1 MSRRGGASEDAAG
14 EQSPRERSDSTS
26 SGAGSSGAA
35 PSASPQFVALHSR
48 VGKRYQAVIPE
59 LLASPADIAEL
70 LYKKQA
76 LQQPKPRYCPDKAE
90 ELGLELD
97 KYLKLARSLRD
108 GATFDTQEQVTTLAL
123 QHLHRFDYNT
133 TDAACSLYARHSIEL
148 PRSTT
153 GVNQSTA
160 KPTAAEE
167 SKKWLLAF
175 YRCMRCTEIDGK
187 MLDQMCALHEKA
199 KASGDMIPVT
209 EAGVLLR
216 LVTRILTWREQCE
229 AVSKEK
235 VDRAQLLQLL
245 HQAEDMQLVLPEKN
259 AVVSRL
265 QAFDIAL
272 MQLKEALEHS
282 SKRHQSKRVELKE
295 LLALF
300 EAVMAP
306 QLVFP
311 EESSF
316 RETVDEVKELK
327 STIDKMLA
335 EDKVSLSLI
344 RDVLAKIELVPVNF
358 EQEVEQFQNKMHS
371 AQTWLAKARKI
382 MPNRR
387 PTRRAG
393 GADTKKMDLEAI
405 RALVDDAPCEN
416 STEMFEMQ
424 DLLECAD
431 VWAVKVKEAIDG
443 GADVTLEQLK
453 ELLDEAKDIPVVMD
467 EQKFL
472 EAEIA
477 AREWC
482 TTAASKLASR
492 TSIEEMEDLL
502 TQAKT
507 IRERIYPKKQS
518 RWKPQV
524 ERDIGA
530 AMDQSRKWINELRDN
545 LGVAAFDKLFASLSS
560 YVPSSHSSRSSS
572 SATSVDRAKKKT
584 MDAISKLI
592 EKSQALA
599 IDVSSYTTPL
609 NDLLLKGVE
618 AQAEASAIL
627 MSIGCLSG
635 TIASNL
641 DVSSSMDIDSM
652 PRELGDLAQASALLE
667 KIDSFPFTFEEGL
680 SLASIVEGEKDWAA
694 RVRECIPPR
703 QSRKKRLA
711 NDSFTTEQLHE
722 LLNESK
728 RLRFLF
734 RDELRILSKELHDLT
749 TWRAKAHEV
758 INGEV
763 SASVA
768 NVVER
773 LQSFDL
779 MVYEKLQKAKKKLH
793 IGDVGPTAAD
803 EESNEGTDVDMSLA
817 PPNDESK
824 AIKKEEESDVSAMD
838 VDAEGP
844 RDSVIPMELGNQ
856 ADSKPEGSKDKLS
869 SSENGV
875 QADAVAPDTKPTNV
889 NDVAA
894 VNMQALEIH
903 ADSIMTH
910 VRIESGCM
918 QKSVAKKE
926 EENSDDSKTSW
937 MAKNGRDLLE
947 PVLAMAEDSFETVN
961 SLELKEAEARQTVE
975 ELVLA
980 GEKGDITEN
989 ITDESVR
996 VLDGWKQQ
1004 LLHVQKESDVLSV
1017 EAPEQKVIALIISLL
1032 EWLQGSRSLFYD
1044 EILPLQDLVA
1054 KGGNV
1059 METLREIKAL
1069 NVVKPATL
1077 ATLERMLWPL
1087 AYLKT
1092 HEKVVLEWTER
1103 VHKCVADKHARVSEL
1118 QTLLDNGSGLLLEQ
1132 GAFKVV
1138 MDEAKKARV
1147 WLSKLK
1153 KRLRALITKGVG
1165 RMSMSAAR
1173 SLVEEGEDIAIDMPV
1188 FDFLKEHL
1196 EIASDWENRVLA
1208 SGIESGQAR
1217 VANLLALLNEYECAR
1232 LVIDLDMHRDVL
1244 KSATERYC
1252 ICRQPF
1258 DGLMIGC
1265 DHCDDWFHDSCIG
1278 MSKEKAEKVE
1288 HYTCP
1293 SCTILQELGAMLQHT
1308 KAAEKQNNL
1317 WDMQEYARAFEKH
1330 QASALRKV
1338 KREEKTVERTEMLLF
1353 SCNNQM
1359 NQLRARIDDIER
1371 AKACLSIK
1379 PVAGNG
1385 ALGQQQS
1392 LSQAQVKPS
1401 TVQPSATMAKP
1412 ETAPVKTGTPT
1423 ITSVAAPSN
1432 AVGTNALLLAAA
1444 AAASSAATA
1453 SSSTVTTAT
1462 SSAVAAST
1470 LAVNNI
1476 LKSAPKV
1483 ELATRP
1489 VTTAREGGAVSANG
1503 VKGTSDMPNAPSTTP
1518 ASTVSSSSAAPASAC
1533 STQQQTTSATTT
1545 TTTATTI
1552 TATTTISRPTSST
1565 PTTTPASASGV
1576 RQIPTPQLLNPMA
1589 ATLMGSTER
1598 LAALVVAGG
1607 VEQQLTK
1614 MKSEHVEA
1622 SKQVLELQSS
1632 LRLSRERLANAQQ
1645 ALRELSDVFHARHR
1659 MLPYAQAWVR
1669 QAVTLLNTT
1678 ATLSR
1683 ANIDFSTFLPRE
1695 YATALSEMERPPASA
1710 SSPTAAPESL
1720 GIDKLFPGVDMYA
1733 RLLRTVSWCQVV
1745 VSLLQERPSRCEISD
1760 AIAYA
1765 LEYGLWEDKKTVTPL
1780 RSLIGRVDAWVSRAH
1795 KCMTKSASKTQQ
1807 LSRLKALMNE
1817 YSKLPLT
1824 YAKTAEP
1831 LDVYVK
1837 LFTGGVVK
1845 SKVKNE
1851 DEALTSE
1858 AAEAAAVKTL
1868 DEAMVGL
1875 SPSVSSTASASNTSA
1890 TKKQAPLPEE
1900 PSDEAIYNDRQQ
1912 LEYIDGPALSHKN
1925 DQVDV
1930 KDESELWVE
1939 GEGEASR
1946 GETEGEAAENN
1957 GEVTFEE
1964 KEEAADEVNGEIA
1977 PWGDNET
1984 NLEAGIDAEE
1994 DEDDDGD
2001 AWEWQLRVVQRVS
2014 EGMLDLSLFTSG
2026 GFDFVVVLNVQHNAL
2041 RDLRPIE
2048 GMAQTLR
2055 VLNASQNEIAT
2066 LPSIGFWS
2074 QFRCLSMCFLSENAL
2089 KTWADVQG
2097 LEGCARSLLWL
2108 TLTNNPLMALKNAR
2122 IFVVNK
2128 LPFLKALDNFV
2139 TTDQEV
2145 VQHARPS
2152 ARFNALAPRLSLAH
2166 LHMPLEFETDDGALL
2181 YVGETEIAIAST
2193 YADNSPSV
2201 RTQKLIRGYLS
2212 RRANF
2217 PRFRNV
2223 RELIIHVQK
2232 HIRGFLLR
2240 QLIKRQICELVAANG
2255 ESKLLMA
2262 SVAAG
2267 HGLLSPLARRS
2278 FERML
2283 PMIRRWRTHFQA
2295 KKRAVAIKKIRFW
2308 CQMVYQRHARRTRQ
2322 LLRDQQEIWIYY
2334 TPEFEQELLTLATR
2348 VARRDPYLMTLS
2360 REDRLELLRERCA
2373 QSGMSVLR
2381 GPNPNSN
2388 VVRLASTPN
2397 GRTLTPERPHQLQR
2411 EEDEGYRLLRMGRD
2425 AQSTLDASS
2434 QHPMRRSTSP
2444 GQPALIRGFPSDN
2457 AVENQLLVAEKRFL
2471 QQDLEHIASIQSQH
2485 RQEIANSEV
2494 SGGNIPTRLQTM
2506 AKRQSRVVLLH
2517 LNQVTREIR
2526 QRLVICNRKILNA
2539 CVKQQQRRQQ
2549 LNNVTHFSLTKA
2561 KVRARGHA
2569 PTRWERKRL
2578 HVVSSSLEH
2587 SRGYRKMKVFIPW
2600 TIDMYLHIV
2609 ASLDRAVSMCSVGPA
2624 KAFALS
2630 YEEAKRADAALLI
2643 QSAWR
2648 ASICHSRRNALEVSI
2663 ARALLCIQRWWRF
2676 RIGLRRRLD
2685 VLGACLLVGASINSR
2700 TLFMEVNLYRTLVES
2715 WPAVQTVVA
2724 RHRCHEHR
2732 LHCRIVSGTH
2742 VELTL
2747 TPGQLLLHTA
2757 SREERSILLPQPQY
2771 HQVSSVPSAHISSS
2785 KIELWSSQRC
2795 SAYLPVW
2802 MPGTPDPEPESMSSR
2817 FEDAAALLLV
2827 DGVQVEP
2834 TLMERELMLGI
2845 TQPPIADMF
2854 AQMNPFREFPTCQR
2868 VVDSATRV
2876 MDIARRLSGNE
2887 AARNWQL
2894 ESSQLGIDTSFVRL
2908 TFESIDEARKR
2919 ALLLLCKTFD
2929 PITKTYARM
2938 FTLEALFGAAFR
2950 HHQWAICQGATR
2962 EEIEA
2967 VLDES
2972 LVWMQDEFP
2981 SRWWIQTQ
2989 QKLEA
2994 LHTSVKVHGA
3004 SPPISKTVKPP
3015 PDFHIQQIPPKEPE
3029 TREPVRPSVLEP
3041 RGPPRLFPQPPQPGS
3056 SAAPVPLRVVEST
3069 LPKDAERHSSDR
3081 IKVHIPTQPTQP
3093 QSPSRSPSL
3102 STPLG
3107 SSRHQ
3112 ILVNRLGKSSYSSVE
3127 DKQDQELQA
3136 REHFVRDL
3144 REEGERAAEAL
3155 IVDRR
3160 MLQRQKAT
3168 EVANIKLDI
3177 DVNLQRIRFEREL
3190 DQIHAREALEHQ
3202 RHATRRRK
3210 LTRKF
3215 ETSFVAQSGA
3225 LMRRAARAAV
3235 ASSLKAEEQEQQ
3247 RLAATVKVRE
3257 AEALERRRDAKSF
3270 WFVRNR
3276 LEKREMEALR
3286 QLRSAEVDKAE
3297 RSRLGGRRQRM
3308 NEDKE
3313 IKKLLHIM

>member
-1371 AKACLSIK
+1371 
-1379 PVAGNG
+1379 
-1385 ALGQQQS
+1385 
-1392 LSQAQVKPS
+1392 
-1401 TVQPSATMAKP
+1401 
-1412 ETAPVKTGTPT
+1412 
-1423 ITSVAAPSN
+1423 
-1432 AVGTNALLLAAA
+1432 
-1444 AAASSAATA
+1444 
-1453 SSSTVTTAT
+1453 
-1462 SSAVAAST
+1462 
-1470 LAVNNI
+1470 
-1476 LKSAPKV
+1476 
-1483 ELATRP
+1483 
-1489 VTTAREGGAVSANG
+1489 
-1503 VKGTSDMPNAPSTTP
+1503 
-1518 ASTVSSSSAAPASAC
+1518 
-1533 STQQQTTSATTT
+1533 
-1545 TTTATTI
+1545 
-1552 TATTTISRPTSST
+1552 
-1565 PTTTPASASGV
+1565 
-1576 RQIPTPQLLNPMA
+1576 
-1589 ATLMGSTER
+1589 
-1598 LAALVVAGG
+1598 G

-1659 MLPYAQAWVR
+1659 MLPYAQAW
-1669 QAVTLLNTT
+1669 
-1678 ATLSR
+1678 
-1683 ANIDFSTFLPRE
+1683 
-1695 YATALSEMERPPASA
+1695 
-1710 SSPTAAPESL
+1710 
-1720 GIDKLFPGVDMYA
+1720 
-1733 RLLRTVSWCQVV
+1733 
-1745 VSLLQERPSRCEISD
+1745 ERPSRCEISD

-2308 CQMVYQRHARRTRQ
+2308 CQMVYQH
-2322 LLRDQQEIWIYY
+2322 
-2334 TPEFEQELLTLATR
+2334 
-2348 VARRDPYLMTLS
+2348 
-2360 REDRLELLRERCA
+2360 
-2373 QSGMSVLR
+2373 
-2381 GPNPNSN
+2381 
-2388 VVRLASTPN
+2388 
-2397 GRTLTPERPHQLQR
+2397 
-2411 EEDEGYRLLRMGRD
+2411 
-2425 AQSTLDASS
+2425 
-2434 QHPMRRSTSP
+2434 
-2444 GQPALIRGFPSDN
+2444 
-2457 AVENQLLVAEKRFL
+2457 
-2471 QQDLEHIASIQSQH
+2471 
-2485 RQEIANSEV
+2485 
-2494 SGGNIPTRLQTM
+2494 
-2506 AKRQSRVVLLH
+2506 
-2517 LNQVTREIR
+2517 
-2526 QRLVICNRKILNA
+2526 
-2539 CVKQQQRRQQ
+2539 
-2549 LNNVTHFSLTKA
+2549 
-2561 KVRARGHA
+2561 
-2569 PTRWERKRL
+2569 
-2578 HVVSSSLEH
+2578 
-2587 SRGYRKMKVFIPW
+2587 
-2600 TIDMYLHIV
+2600 
-2609 ASLDRAVSMCSVGPA
+2609 
-2624 KAFALS
+2624 
-2630 YEEAKRADAALLI
+2630 
-2643 QSAWR
+2643 
-2648 ASICHSRRNALEVSI
+2648 
-2663 ARALLCIQRWWRF
+2663 
-2676 RIGLRRRLD
+2676 
-2685 VLGACLLVGASINSR
+2685 
-2700 TLFMEVNLYRTLVES
+2700 
-2715 WPAVQTVVA
+2715 
-2724 RHRCHEHR
+2724 
-2732 LHCRIVSGTH
+2732 
-2742 VELTL
+2742 
-2747 TPGQLLLHTA
+2747 
-2757 SREERSILLPQPQY
+2757 
-2771 HQVSSVPSAHISSS
+2771 
-2785 KIELWSSQRC
+2785 
-2795 SAYLPVW
+2795 
-2802 MPGTPDPEPESMSSR
+2802 PEPESMSSR

-2994 LHTSVKVHGA
+2994 LHTYHRESLRLGNLCGRPYSSLVDLLACSHNLLNPAVVQLQCHCVWWSQPFLKML
-3004 SPPISKTVKPP
+3004 S
-3015 PDFHIQQIPPKEPE
+3015 DIQAI
-3029 TREPVRPSVLEP
+3029 
-3041 RGPPRLFPQPPQPGS
+3041 GS
-3056 SAAPVPLRVVEST
+3056 
-3069 LPKDAERHSSDR
+3069 
-3081 IKVHIPTQPTQP
+3081 
-3093 QSPSRSPSL
+3093 
-3102 STPLG
+3102 

>member
-14 EQSPRERSDSTS
+14 EQIPRERSDSTS

-59 LLASPADIAEL
+59 LLASPADTAEL

-175 YRCMRCTEIDGK
+175 YCCMRCTEIDGK

-316 RETVDEVKELK
+316 SETVDEVKELK

-416 STEMFEMQ
+416 STEIFEMQ

-728 RLRFLF
+728 GLRFLF

-793 IGDVGPTAAD
+793 IGNVGPTAAD

-817 PPNDESK
+817 LPNDESK

-844 RDSVIPMELGNQ
+844 SDSVIPMELGNQ
-856 ADSKPEGSKDKLS
+856 VDSKPEGSKDKLS

-1371 AKACLSIK
+1371 
-1379 PVAGNG
+1379 
-1385 ALGQQQS
+1385 
-1392 LSQAQVKPS
+1392 
-1401 TVQPSATMAKP
+1401 
-1412 ETAPVKTGTPT
+1412 
-1423 ITSVAAPSN
+1423 
-1432 AVGTNALLLAAA
+1432 
-1444 AAASSAATA
+1444 
-1453 SSSTVTTAT
+1453 
-1462 SSAVAAST
+1462 
-1470 LAVNNI
+1470 
-1476 LKSAPKV
+1476 
-1483 ELATRP
+1483 
-1489 VTTAREGGAVSANG
+1489 
-1503 VKGTSDMPNAPSTTP
+1503 
-1518 ASTVSSSSAAPASAC
+1518 
-1533 STQQQTTSATTT
+1533 
-1545 TTTATTI
+1545 
-1552 TATTTISRPTSST
+1552 
-1565 PTTTPASASGV
+1565 
-1576 RQIPTPQLLNPMA
+1576 
-1589 ATLMGSTER
+1589 
-1598 LAALVVAGG
+1598 G

-1733 RLLRTVSWCQVV
+1733 RLLRTVSWSQVV

-1765 LEYGLWEDKKTVTPL
+1765 LEYGLWEEKKTVTPL

-1837 LFTGGVVK
+1837 LFTGGGVK

-1858 AAEAAAVKTL
+1858 AAEAAAVKAL

-1912 LEYIDGPALSHKN
+1912 LEDIDGPALSHKN
-1925 DQVDV
+1925 DQVEV

-1964 KEEAADEVNGEIA
+1964 KEEAVDEVNGEIA

-2122 IFVVNK
+2122 SFVVNK

-2308 CQMVYQRHARRTRQ
+2308 CQMVYQH
-2322 LLRDQQEIWIYY
+2322 
-2334 TPEFEQELLTLATR
+2334 
-2348 VARRDPYLMTLS
+2348 
-2360 REDRLELLRERCA
+2360 
-2373 QSGMSVLR
+2373 
-2381 GPNPNSN
+2381 
-2388 VVRLASTPN
+2388 
-2397 GRTLTPERPHQLQR
+2397 
-2411 EEDEGYRLLRMGRD
+2411 
-2425 AQSTLDASS
+2425 
-2434 QHPMRRSTSP
+2434 
-2444 GQPALIRGFPSDN
+2444 
-2457 AVENQLLVAEKRFL
+2457 
-2471 QQDLEHIASIQSQH
+2471 
-2485 RQEIANSEV
+2485 
-2494 SGGNIPTRLQTM
+2494 
-2506 AKRQSRVVLLH
+2506 
-2517 LNQVTREIR
+2517 
-2526 QRLVICNRKILNA
+2526 
-2539 CVKQQQRRQQ
+2539 
-2549 LNNVTHFSLTKA
+2549 
-2561 KVRARGHA
+2561 
-2569 PTRWERKRL
+2569 
-2578 HVVSSSLEH
+2578 
-2587 SRGYRKMKVFIPW
+2587 
-2600 TIDMYLHIV
+2600 
-2609 ASLDRAVSMCSVGPA
+2609 
-2624 KAFALS
+2624 
-2630 YEEAKRADAALLI
+2630 
-2643 QSAWR
+2643 
-2648 ASICHSRRNALEVSI
+2648 
-2663 ARALLCIQRWWRF
+2663 
-2676 RIGLRRRLD
+2676 
-2685 VLGACLLVGASINSR
+2685 
-2700 TLFMEVNLYRTLVES
+2700 
-2715 WPAVQTVVA
+2715 
-2724 RHRCHEHR
+2724 
-2732 LHCRIVSGTH
+2732 
-2742 VELTL
+2742 
-2747 TPGQLLLHTA
+2747 
-2757 SREERSILLPQPQY
+2757 
-2771 HQVSSVPSAHISSS
+2771 
-2785 KIELWSSQRC
+2785 
-2795 SAYLPVW
+2795 
-2802 MPGTPDPEPESMSSR
+2802 PEPESISSR

-2845 TQPPIADMF
+2845 TQPPIAEMF

-2950 HHQWAICQGATR
+2950 HHQ
-2962 EEIEA
+2962 
-2967 VLDES
+2967 VLQEKKS
-2972 LVWMQDEFP
+2972 KLSWM
-2981 SRWWIQTQ
+2981 
-2989 QKLEA
+2989 
-2994 LHTSVKVHGA
+2994 
-3004 SPPISKTVKPP
+3004 
-3015 PDFHIQQIPPKEPE
+3015 
-3029 TREPVRPSVLEP
+3029 
-3041 RGPPRLFPQPPQPGS
+3041 
-3056 SAAPVPLRVVEST
+3056 
-3069 LPKDAERHSSDR
+3069 
-3081 IKVHIPTQPTQP
+3081 
-3093 QSPSRSPSL
+3093 SL
-3102 STPLG
+3102 SCGCKT
-3107 SSRHQ
+3107 SF
-3112 ILVNRLGKSSYSSVE
+3112 RLDE

-3168 EVANIKLDI
+3168 EVTNIKLDI
-3177 DVNLQRIRFEREL
+3177 DVNLQRMRFEREL

-3202 RHATRRRK
+3202 RHATRLCK

-3247 RLAATVKVRE
+3247 RLAAAVKVRE

-3276 LEKREMEALR
+3276 LEMREMEALR

-3297 RSRLGGRRQRM
+3297 RSRLGGRSQRM